1 MHSLWLKPSN
11 TQIIHLH
18 SALGIANA
26 DPYGMILK
34 WAKESNEVNKPE
46 VTE

>member
-1 MHSLWLKPSN
+1 LVEAFQYSDN
-11 TQIIHLH
+11 TLH